1 MKKLYVNRKL
11 KNPDNFIE
19 WAKSNNFSDILH
31 PDKFHVTIV
40 YSRKTFDSSG
50 FTELKDDV
58 IVSGGK
64 RSIEKFGDGILVLKF
79 ESEVIH
85 NRWKQFLDAGASWDY
100 PVYNSHVT
108 ITYSGKELDISNIKP
123 YDGDLIFGAEVFEE
137 LNLDWSPDN
146 AES

>member
-11 KNPDNFIE
+11 KNADNLIE

-64 RSIEKFGDGILVLKF
+64 RSIENFGDGILVLKF
-79 ESEVIH
+79 ESEAIH
-85 NRWKQFLDAGASWDY
+85 NR
-100 PVYNSHVT
+100 
-108 ITYSGKELDISNIKP
+108 
-123 YDGDLIFGAEVFEE
+123 
-137 LNLDWSPDN
+137 
-146 AES
+146 